1 MARAPLLQLNGISL
15 GLGADR
21 LFDDLDLVIHPGD
34 RVALVGRNGSGKSTL
49 MRVLAGLTEPDAG
62 ERVVPPGISVGYMEQ
77 DPDFAGFATLGDFA
91 AAGLDAGEAWR
102 VEAAA
107 EGLGLALAAD
117 PARASGGERRRA
129 ALARLLAEEADL
141 MLLDEPT
148 NHLDIGAI
156 QWLEDRL
163 AATRAAFVLISHDR
177 AFLSRLTRATLW
189 LDRGTVRRQEAG
201 FEAFEAW
208 REKVW
213 EEEDAAAHKLDRRI
227 KAEARWAVEGISAR
241 RKRNQGRVRRLAEMR
256 AERAALIGRQGAAAM
271 EFGAAQ
277 KTGKLVAEARG
288 ISKSYDGR
296 PVVREFSLR
305 LGRGERL
312 ALVGPNGSGKTTLL
326 KMLTGTLPPDTG
338 EVRLG
343 TNVDIAYF
351 DQTRAALDP
360 DATLW
365 ASLTGDPAM
374 RISGRADQ
382 VMVRGEPR
390 HVVSYLKDFL
400 FTDEQARAPVRAL
413 SGGEKARLLL
423 ARLMAQPSN
432 LLVLDEPTNDLDI
445 ETLDLL
451 QELVADF
458 DGTVILVSHDR
469 DFIDRTA
476 TTTVAMEGG
485 GRAVVYAGGW
495 SDYQAQK
502 AAGGGT
508 DPARGA
514 APASRSGS
522 PGKEAGGPKQ
532 APRNGAPARGG
543 GPASGLSFTERHRLE
558 ALPGEIERLEAE
570 IARLEEL
577 LSDPGL
583 YAREPVKF
591 AKATEALAERQRRLS
606 TAEEEWLALEERAE
620 ASGP

>member
-1 MARAPLLQLNGISL
+1 MQLTDVSL

-21 LFDDLDLVIHPGD
+21 LFDGLDLVIQPGD

-49 MRVLAGLTEPDAG
+49 LRVMAGLVEPDAG
-62 ERVVPPGISVGYMEQ
+62 ARVVPAGVSVGYMEQ
-77 DPDFAGFATLGDFA
+77 EPDLTGFVTLGDFA
-91 AAGLDAGEAWR
+91 SAGLDPGEAWR
-102 VEAAA
+102 VDAAA

-129 ALARLLAEEADL
+129 ALARLLAAEADL

-156 QWLEDRL
+156 QWLEERL
-163 AATRAAFVLISHDR
+163 AATSAAFVLISHDR

-213 EEEDAAAHKLDRRI
+213 AEEDAAAHKLDRRI

-241 RKRNQGRVRRLAEMR
+241 RKRNQGRVRRLQEMR
-256 AERAALIGRQGAAAM
+256 AERAAQIRRQGTAAM
-271 EFGAAQ
+271 EFGSSG
-277 KTGKLVAEARG
+277 KTGKLVLEARG
-288 ISKSYDGR
+288 ISKSYGDR
-296 PVVREFSLR
+296 PVVRDFSIR
-305 LGRGERL
+305 VGRGERL
-312 ALVGPNGSGKTTLL
+312 ALVGPNGAGKTTLL
-326 KMLTGTLPPDTG
+326 RMLIGQLTPDTG
-338 EVRLG
+338 EVRMG
-343 TNVDIAYF
+343 TNVELAVF
-351 DQTRAALDP
+351 DQARAALDP

-365 ASLTGDPAM
+365 ESLTGDAAM

-390 HVVSYLKDFL
+390 HVVGYLNDFL

-423 ARLMAQPSN
+423 ARLMAQPAN

-451 QELVADF
+451 QELVSEF

-469 DFIDRTA
+469 DFLDRTA
-476 TTTVAMEGG
+476 TTTVAMEGDG
-485 GRAVVYAGGW
+485 HAVVYAGGW
-495 SDYQAQK
+495 SDMQAQRA
-502 AAGGGT
+502 AAGADGPPPAGPAGKAK
-508 DPARGA
+508 PARIGSRSA
-514 APASRSGS
+514 APGAV
-522 PGKEAGGPKQ
+522 GPQ
-532 APRNGAPARGG
+532 RRPSEPAPA
-543 GPASGLSFTERHRLE
+543 LSFTERHRLE

-570 IARLEEL
+570 IGKLEAL

-583 YAREPVKF
+583 YTREPVKF
-591 AKATEALAERQRRLS
+591 AKATEALTERQARLS
-606 TAEEEWLALEERAE
+606 AAEEEWLALEEKAD
-620 ASGP
+620 AAGG